1 MSKKKMSFEEALAR
15 IDEVIE
21 ALESKGV
28 SLENSISLYEEAASL
43 IKDCHSI
50 ISKAEGRV
58 KKIVD
63 KQTKEIGELDV

>member
-28 SLENSISLYEEAASL
+28 SLENSISLSPFSPLQNPKLLVETL
-43 IKDCHSI
+43 
-50 ISKAEGRV
+50 
-58 KKIVD
+58 
-63 KQTKEIGELDV
+63 